1 MLLGLKASTDERQ
14 IRDRLQY
21 HPDVFEFHL
30 TEADFTA
37 SGWQHFLKMV
47 AWVQSQVPT
56 VVFHHP
62 MRFRGQRNELA
73 MNPTK
78 YPARYD
84 FLMTSSV
91 KLMTLA
97 KKVNATALIHGGYR
111 VDLSLIHI

>member
-47 AWVQSQVPT
+47 AGFKVRCRLLFFT
-56 VVFHHP
+56 TRCDFVVS
-62 MRFRGQRNELA
+62 A
-73 MNPTK
+73 M
-78 YPARYD
+78 
-84 FLMTSSV
+84 S
-91 KLMTLA
+91 
-97 KKVNATALIHGGYR
+97 
-111 VDLSLIHI
+111 

>member
-47 AWVQSQVPT
+47 AYCCFSPPDAISWSAQ
-56 VVFHHP
+56 
-62 MRFRGQRNELA
+62 
-73 MNPTK
+73 
-78 YPARYD
+78 
-84 FLMTSSV
+84 
-91 KLMTLA
+91 
-97 KKVNATALIHGGYR
+97 
-111 VDLSLIHI
+111 

>member
-84 FLMTSSV
+84 FLTAWTPPEIMPDGV
-91 KLMTLA
+91 TLQKHKMWHWLA
-97 KKVNATALIHGGYR
+97 
-111 VDLSLIHI
+111 

>member
-47 AWVQSQVPT
+47 AWVQSQVRRDT
-56 VVFHHP
+56 WYLKTRCRQSLGMAILRLRRVCCAGGYHWL
-62 MRFRGQRNELA
+62 MILA
-73 MNPTK
+73 MLLS
-78 YPARYD
+78 RYTGIMSD
-84 FLMTSSV
+84 
-91 KLMTLA
+91 
-97 KKVNATALIHGGYR
+97 
-111 VDLSLIHI
+111 